1 MTSISSELSRILK
14 IEYLESL
21 SSSDLAFWLINSF
34 SPERYRDP
42 SDVIEYACRLIYQQS
57 QSPLIV
63 TEFLDRLWGMF
74 GLEPDYAPNIYMHN
88 VVNFRKAA

>member
-1 MTSISSELSRILK
+1 MTTISNELTRILK

-42 SDVIEYACRLIYQQS
+42 EDVMEYACRLIYQKS
-57 QSPLIV
+57 HNPLIV
-63 TEFLDRLWGMF
+63 TEFLDRLWGML
-74 GLEPDYAPNIYMHN
+74 GLVPDYAPNIYMHN
-88 VVNFRKAA
+88 VINFRKVA